1 MSCRCEK
8 KYPAGKILLEPTREH
23 TANSTHVWRPRR
35 DLNAGHIVEVRVL
48 SLVRHPCSTP
58 APPPPTPLSSTLL
71 IIQKGSTKLNFFPI
85 CEVASCDSHKPLTCP
100 HFSDC
105 LSNRSLLRHQ
115 IRLKVLVFLVLFRLG
130 EVLDPQAKLYMI
142 LYGDRGESGKI
153 YLTPSDGTTFEPGK
167 QYRVSVN
174 IKDIGKVRL
183 WVLCQTRVSNVRS
196 SKGDY

>member
-1 MSCRCEK
+1 MD
-8 KYPAGKILLEPTREH
+8 PTREH

-58 APPPPTPLSSTLL
+58 APPPPTPPPSTFFYSIDYSKGIHSS
-71 IIQKGSTKLNFFPI
+71 LNFFPI

-183 WVLCQTRVSNVRS
+183 
-196 SKGDY
+196 

>member
-1 MSCRCEK
+1 M
-8 KYPAGKILLEPTREH
+8 
-23 TANSTHVWRPRR
+23 
-35 DLNAGHIVEVRVL
+35 
-48 SLVRHPCSTP
+48 
-58 APPPPTPLSSTLL
+58 
-71 IIQKGSTKLNFFPI
+71 
-85 CEVASCDSHKPLTCP
+85 
-100 HFSDC
+100 
-105 LSNRSLLRHQ
+105 
-115 IRLKVLVFLVLFRLG
+115 
-130 EVLDPQAKLYMI
+130 DPQAKLYMI